1 MTALGWFLM
10 TVSVGSVVTL
20 TVYCFWR
27 VLAAPKA
34 KGHLHAPLEIET
46 DEPLE

>member
-1 MTALGWFLM
+1 MTAMGWFLM
-10 TVSVGSVVTL
+10 IVSVGSVVTL

-27 VLAAPKA
+27 VLRTPKT
-34 KGHLHAPLEIET
+34 KGHLHAPLDIET

>member
-1 MTALGWFLM
+1 MTAMGWFLM
-10 TVSVGSVVTL
+10 IVSVGSVVTL

-27 VLAAPKA
+27 VLTTPTT

-46 DEPLE
+46 DERLE

>member
-1 MTALGWFLM
+1 MTAMGWFLM
-10 TVSVGSVVTL
+10 IVSVGAVVTL

-34 KGHLHAPLEIET
+34 KGHIHAPLDIDT
-46 DEPLE
+46 DERLE